1 MGAASDVTSPLM
13 RARYAVMIWV
23 DLLPKDAQLEA
34 SMAMDCLIQLAEREI
49 ENAYR
54 DGSASRSAAARA
66 QKLKEQDLEARD
78 KAQGE

>member
-34 SMAMDCLIQLAEREI
+34 SVAMDGLIQLAEREI
-49 ENAYR
+49 EGAYR

-66 QKLKEQDLEARD
+66 QKFIEARK